1 MRKLITVA
9 AAAYFLTASIAAAP
23 MTAGDRQ
30 RLVAHLDMTG
40 SWLVSEL
47 SGLSPAQLTYK
58 TSPDAWSVA
67 EVTEHLAIAEPQ
79 YWQQV
84 QDSMKQPAT
93 TEKMEA
99 TDAAILWYGIDR
111 TNRQKTGEAR
121 VPHGTFKTA
130 GDALAAFRKL
140 RATMHEYAQGTSED
154 LRSRKLT
161 GGNMDV
167 YQWFLMIS
175 THSQR
180 HILQIREIKAAS
192 GFPEELEKGRK
203 NGRAS
208 EMHATVS
215 GQQGRECG
223 APKRCELG
231 RRSRPEE
238 SETARA

>member
-1 MRKLITVA
+1 MRRLITVA
-9 AAAYFLTASIAAAP
+9 ATAYFLTASIAAAP

-30 RLVAHLDMTG
+30 RLLAHLDMTE

-67 EVTEHLAIAEPQ
+67 EVAEHLAIAEPQ

-121 VPHGTFKTA
+121 VPHGTSRQ
-130 GDALAAFRKL
+130 LA
-140 RATMHEYAQGTSED
+140 T
-154 LRSRKLT
+154 RSQPFASCARRC
-161 GGNMDV
+161 MS
-167 YQWFLMIS
+167 M
-175 THSQR
+175 R
-180 HILQIREIKAAS
+180 REPA
-192 GFPEELEKGRK
+192 RTC
-203 NGRAS
+203 GRAS
-208 EMHATVS
+208 SLVETWTSTS
-215 GQQGRECG
+215 G
-223 APKRCELG
+223 
-231 RRSRPEE
+231 S
-238 SETARA
+238 